1 MTTTTTLGIDFSTF
15 PSSDGLP
22 MAETEANADQMI
34 DLMFALRHLLER
46 IDGVH
51 VAGNQLMY
59 YNPLNGWDHISP
71 DVYVATD
78 VAPGKRESW
87 KVWEEGKFPDIVFEI
102 ASPSTRGRDIGV
114 KRTLYARLGVIEY
127 YIFDPQ
133 GYLSPVFQP
142 FHRSGDLLLP
152 VQPGPDG
159 RVSSTIL
166 PFSLQVVGDRLR
178 AIDAVSGQLC
188 ATPDEEREARLTEQA
203 ARLAEQTARMAE
215 HEARIAAETRAAA
228 AESALR
234 DALAALARQRNHE
247 EQP

>member
-1 MTTTTTLGIDFSTF
+1 MTTTITTGIDFSTF

-22 MAETEANADQMI
+22 MAETEANANQMI

-59 YNPLNGWDHISP
+59 YNPLNGWDHVSP
-71 DVYVATD
+71 DVYVATG
-78 VAPGKRESW
+78 VGPGQRESW

-102 ASPSTRGRDIGV
+102 ASPSTRGNDIGA

-133 GYLSPVFQP
+133 GYLKPTFQA
-142 FHRSGDLLLP
+142 FHRAGDLLVAVSP
-152 VQPGPDG
+152 AADG
-159 RVSSTIL
+159 SVASTIL
-166 PFSLQVVGDRLR
+166 PFSLRVVGDRLR
-178 AIDAVSGQLC
+178 AFDSLSGQIC
-188 ATPDEEREARLTEQA
+188 ATPDEERS
-203 ARLAEQTARMAE
+203 ARLAEHDARL
-215 HEARIAAETRAAA
+215 AAEIRAAA

-234 DALAALARQRNHE
+234 DALAALETLRGKE
-247 EQP
+247 EQR